1 MANKKNAEKKQ
12 EKKVLSIKTWS
23 VIERTFED
31 GTKQLERTNCG
42 FAPLELMG
50 VCEFASI
57 EIREQIMGRIIPDVI
72 KRNVITKN
80 TDQL

>member
-1 MANKKNAEKKQ
+1 MKNKKNAEKKEQ
-12 EKKVLSIKTWS
+12 KKVLSIKTWS

-31 GTKQLERTNCG
+31 GTKELERTNCG

-50 VCEFASI
+50 VCELATW

-72 KRNVITKN
+72 NRKFIKK
-80 TDQL
+80 